1 MKNWMK
7 RALRTFF
14 ETAFGY
20 IATAIALVD
29 FSADGAVVKSTLIGI
44 FTSAIAAGIAAAIN
58 YRDDK
63 KFY

>member
-14 ETAFGY
+14 ETAMGY
-20 IATAIALVD
+20 IAAAIPLVD
-29 FSADGAVVKSTLIGI
+29 FTADGAVVKATIIGI
-44 FTSAIAAGIAAAIN
+44 LASGISAGIAAAIN